1 MAKFNNPFINNRE
14 KISESLKKD
23 SENLEKPQNVQNPQN
38 TVSPATPTERP
49 KSPYTQS
56 VPRGLVEGREGVFNA
71 LLEDEDEEEQ
81 LLNSAKANST
91 LTHIVSE
98 TEKDNPILAMI
109 EANIKKLQ
117 KQYPTGGIKAS
128 RYITADV
135 LLAAPPTFFDKYE
148 TSIKEGTS
156 YVRDIM
162 GDSDRAAI
170 IRQAQDNPTDD
181 AFQDEAFYIVSSF
194 ISEFTER
201 SQWRDVH
208 RKIVQGMICNEIL
221 GFGRL
226 EPLWRDRRI
235 DEIICNG
242 PYDVQVEMS
251 GKLQKVPGCRFNDT
265 EHLMAL
271 MQRLYGAI
279 GKVVSAKTPIVEGR
293 LHDKSRMN
301 ITHTSIAPDGPNV
314 NIRRHPEGFWT
325 PQELVNFGS
334 APEEMM
340 QYLGNLI
347 YKGVS
352 TLVVG
357 STGSGKTSLLNSLT
371 GFYNPTA
378 RIVTLEDNLEMKPNP
393 KKMLAAPLETRTS
406 TSDSDNSI
414 TMRDLVKTSL
424 RMRPDIILVGE
435 VRDDAAYDLSQALN
449 TGHYGAS
456 TIHANTAQDAI
467 PRIASLIS
475 QSGLTTSQGA
485 LEMIA
490 AAFDIVVVTKRFPM
504 DGSRKIVAI
513 EEVGKDIVQVENK
526 LSLVTHPL
534 WHFVEEGLD
543 ENRKV
548 RGYWAKKGDLSQERI
563 DAKMLNIQKDLS
575 WEELRELSSLPEGYL
590 THSKIVE

>member
-1 MAKFNNPFINNRE
+1 MNKKE
-14 KISESLKKD
+14 EISESLKNNA
-23 SENLEKPQNVQNPQN
+23 SAVTPSEKPK
-38 TVSPATPTERP
+38 A
-49 KSPYTQS
+49 PYTPS

-71 LLEDEDEEEQ
+71 LLEDDDEEELELAQ
-81 LLNSAKANST
+81 AKANST

-98 TEKDNPILAMI
+98 TEKHNPILAMI
-109 EANIKKLQ
+109 EKSVKNLQ

-135 LLAAPPTFFDKYE
+135 LLAAPTDFFDKYE
-148 TSIKEGTS
+148 STIKEGTS
-156 YVRDIM
+156 HVRDLM
-162 GDSDRAAI
+162 GDSDRASI
-170 IRQAQDNPTDD
+170 IKQAQDNPTDD
-181 AFQDEAFYIVSSF
+181 GYQDEAFYVVSSY

-208 RKIVQGMICNEIL
+208 RKIVQAMICNEIL

-242 PYDVQVEMS
+242 PYDVQVEID
-251 GKLQKVPGCRFNDT
+251 GQLKKVPGCKFTNA

-271 MQRLYGAI
+271 MERLYGAI

-301 ITHTSIAPDGPNV
+301 ITHTSISPDGPNV

-325 PQELVNFGS
+325 PQELINFGS

-352 TLVVG
+352 VLVIG

-393 KKMLAAPLETRTS
+393 TKMLSAPLETRTA
-406 TSDSDNSI
+406 TSDNDNSV

-424 RMRPDIILVGE
+424 RMRPDVILVGE

-467 PRIASLIS
+467 PRISSLIS
-475 QSGLTTSQGA
+475 QSGLTTVQGA
-485 LEMIA
+485 LDMIA
-490 AAFDIVVVTKRFPM
+490 AAFDIIVVTKRFPM

-513 EEVGKDIVQVENK
+513 EEVGKDIVQVENR
-526 LSLVTHPL
+526 LSLKTTPL
-534 WHFVEEGLD
+534 WKFVEEGLD

-548 RGYWAKKGDLSQERI
+548 KGYWEKSNSLSQERI
-563 DAKMLNIQKDLS
+563 DAKMLDILEDLS

-590 THSKIVE
+590 THSKIVDGE